1 MTALSTGSLLGDF
14 RVERELGRGGM
25 GIVYRATQVSLERPV
40 ALKVI
45 APELAGRDGFRERFV
60 RESRLAASLDH
71 PNVIPVYAAGEDDG
85 VLYIAMRYVDGTDL
99 GALISHGGSLHAARA
114 AGIAAQVASALDAA
128 HERGLV
134 HRDVKPGNIL
144 VTSRGG
150 GEHAYLTDFGL
161 TKRVASDSGL
171 TASGEWVGTLDY
183 VAPEQVRGD
192 PVDGRADIYSLGC
205 VLFQALTGH
214 VPFQRENELAK
225 LWAHISDPAPSAT
238 DLVPETPADLA
249 AVAKRAMAKSPDDRF
264 PTAGELGR
272 AALHAAP
279 ASSTGARAAADA
291 AVTRAAALAKTRE
304 LGKPRTGSGVAS
316 APRRR
321 RLLLAGAAAGL
332 AALAGVAALVLGAG
346 DSDDS
351 ERVGSAA
358 LSTAAGSVVGSP
370 LPVGD
375 SPSAVTAGAGSVWV
389 ANTGEETVSRI
400 DPRSSKPVG
409 PAIAVGEDP
418 GAVAVGAGSVWVANF
433 GDGTVTRIDPRSNRP
448 VGRPIAVGRGPT
460 DLVVG
465 RGRVWVATEVEG
477 VVTIDARTG
486 RLRGAPIRVR
496 SGGSLAL
503 AGDILWIA
511 DQLDG
516 TLRAVNTRTRA
527 VLGDP
532 VPIGDSP
539 MDLAAGPNELLVSV
553 AGERAIKRVAFGSG
567 GRGIRTIRI
576 GGRPEFLALR
586 QGVLWVTDRDSE
598 SVVPL
603 DVGSGGAV
611 GDPIRVG
618 EEPAGIAIA
627 SGRVWVTS
635 AVKDSVTIVDPR

>member
-14 RVERELGRGGM
+14 RVEHALGRGGM

-85 VLYIAMRYVDGTDL
+85 VLYIAMRFVDGTDL
-99 GALISHGGSLHAARA
+99 GALISRAGSLDAARA

-205 VLFQALTGH
+205 VLFEALTGH
-214 VPFQRENELAK
+214 VPYQRENELAK
-225 LWAHISDPAPSAT
+225 LWAHIADPAPSAT
-238 DLVPETPADLA
+238 DLVPETPAGLA
-249 AVAKRAMAKSPDDRF
+249 AVAKRAMAKTPDDRF

-272 AALHAAP
+272 AALQAAP
-279 ASSTGARAAADA
+279 AFGTGARAGADA
-291 AVTRAAALAKTRE
+291 AVTRSASLAKTRE
-304 LGKPRTGSGVAS
+304 LGSPREGRGLAS
-316 APRRR
+316 ASRRS
-321 RLLLAGAAAGL
+321 RLIAGGAAGL
-332 AALAGVAALVLGAG
+332 AALAAIAVLVLGSG
-346 DSDDS
+346 ESDDAGGL
-351 ERVGSAA
+351 GSPAP
-358 LSTAAGSVVGSP
+358 STAAGTVVGSP
-370 LPVGD
+370 IGVGD
-375 SPSAVTAGAGSVWV
+375 SPSGVATGAGSVWV
-389 ANTGEETVSRI
+389 ANSGEETVSRI
-400 DPRSSKPVG
+400 DPRSRKPVG
-409 PAIAVGEDP
+409 PPIAVGEDP

-433 GDGTVTRIDPRSNRP
+433 GDGTLTRIDPRSNRP

-460 DLVVG
+460 DVAVG
-465 RGRVWVATEVEG
+465 RGRVWVATEVDG
-477 VVTIDARTG
+477 VVTVDARTG

-496 SGGSLAL
+496 SAGSLAL
-503 AGDILWIA
+503 AGDVLWVA

-516 TLRAVNTRTRA
+516 TLRAVDTQTRA

-539 MDLAAGPNELLVSV
+539 MDLAAGPNELWVSV
-553 AGERAIKRVAFGSG
+553 AGERAIKRVTFGSG
-567 GRGIRTIRI
+567 GRGVRTIRI

-586 QGVLWVTDRDSE
+586 QGVLWVTDRDAE
-598 SVVPL
+598 SVVRL
-603 DVGSGGAV
+603 DVGSGAAV

-618 EEPAGIAIA
+618 EDPAGVAIA
-627 SGRVWVTS
+627 SGRVWVSS
-635 AVKDSVTIVDPR
+635 AVTDSVTIVDPR